1 MSSQE
6 SILFGMSA
14 DSPRVDGDWR
24 ASFNSKCE
32 SIWERPES
40 VDSPAFSSFNR
51 KSYDIGTL
59 TRELVN
65 KETVVHM
72 LADENR
78 SLKQYVEL
86 LRHSIQEL
94 GGEVHI
100 SHPKAVNL
108 HWFVTEWYR
117 ADTHTHTH
125 THLPQVPEQVSR
137 NDEDEDDEAPQKLP
151 PGRSDVNGSVDGVC
165 DTSMTPSAPA
175 RPPLNISTLAAPV
188 VSYSPL
194 GVCSMILP
202 ALYSD
207 FVRGAELTSERLL
220 SLFPCGRMRMLL
232 LSSLVLY
239 RKKQSWRNASSVGT
253 SQSSRAGCRKG
264 RLQRPIW
271 CLFRPHRK
279 VEGAGS

>member
-1 MSSQE
+1 
-6 SILFGMSA
+6 
-14 DSPRVDGDWR
+14 
-24 ASFNSKCE
+24 
-32 SIWERPES
+32 
-40 VDSPAFSSFNR
+40 
-51 KSYDIGTL
+51 
-59 TRELVN
+59 
-65 KETVVHM
+65 
-72 LADENR
+72 
-78 SLKQYVEL
+78 
-86 LRHSIQEL
+86 
-94 GGEVHI
+94 
-100 SHPKAVNL
+100 
-108 HWFVTEWYR
+108 
-117 ADTHTHTH
+117 
-125 THLPQVPEQVSR
+125 VSR

-220 SLFPCGRMRMLL
+220 SLFPCGRMCMLL